1 MHDRARVIRPA
12 SGLAGFFAFFFQLF
26 ASGPTVDFHP
36 VDDTYQADE
45 VRQITK
51 PILPKPVTTETGLVP
66 TKTLSTQPLYKTRY
80 RERTRFDGR
89 GGIVDLRT

>member
-1 MHDRARVIRPA
+1 MHERARVIRPA

-45 VRQITK
+45 IRHVTK
-51 PILPKPVTTETGLVP
+51 PIGPRTMTTEMGLVP
-66 TKTLSTQPLYKTRY
+66 VKTPPGQPLYKARY